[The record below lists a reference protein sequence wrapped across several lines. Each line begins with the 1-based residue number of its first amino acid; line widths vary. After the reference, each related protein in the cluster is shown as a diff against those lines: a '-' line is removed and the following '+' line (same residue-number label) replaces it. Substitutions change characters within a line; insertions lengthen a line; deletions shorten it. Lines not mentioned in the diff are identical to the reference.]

1 MRWIVFITAAAAIT
15 AAATVPA
22 AAAAQAPRVGAPLAE
37 ACQKLPIADACG
49 IVAESTRMLGPSY
62 EGQKATA
69 GVAAFEALGYKTT
82 YIPARAG
89 SLQGVTDVFLASRPG
104 TNRLF
109 IVITG
114 TESTRDWIE
123 NAKFGSYTSRYKD
136 GQFYVPPGHAGF
148 RRGMLNIVNDD
159 VIRIDEF
166 DSGPLDC
173 TGDARRRSRLS
184 RHICEHGLSREPGGI
199 ETVIVGHSRGAGIGL
214 LMATAFSGLEIVQPV
229 PGGPAEVR
237 RQAYWPLSLKA
248 VITFAP
254 PYAVYRRTDRQ
265 LGLDIPA
272 GMPGQWEILAREGIP
287 AKTISFLNEQDIVPL
302 VSLGVGRHF
311 GHRFR
316 IGRHGGATYEGND
329 WGPDSDLKRAHSSH
343 FYCSDVLA
351 ALGQSGRC
359 PDRPG
364 PMGGKTP

>member
-1 MRWIVFITAAAAIT
+1 MRWIAIIAAAA
-15 AAATVPA
+15 ASVP
-22 AAAAQAPRVGAPLAE
+22 AAAQAPRAGAPLAE
-37 ACQKLPIADACG
+37 ACQSLPVSDACG
-49 IVAESTRMLGPSY
+49 IVAEATRMLAPSY
-62 EGQKATA
+62 SGKKATD
-69 GVAAFEALGYKTT
+69 GVDAFKALGYNAT

-89 SLQGVTDVFLASRPG
+89 RFQGVTDVFLASKPG
-104 TNRLF
+104 SSRLY

-123 NAKFGSYTSRYKD
+123 NAKFRSYTSRFKD

-173 TGDARRRSRLS
+173 TGEDRKRSRLS
-184 RHICEHGLSREPGGI
+184 RHICTYGLPRAPGSL

-214 LMATAFSGLEIVQPV
+214 LMATAFSGLEIVRPV
-229 PGGPAEVR
+229 RRGPAEVK
-237 RQAYWPLSLKA
+237 RQAHWPLSVKA
-248 VITFAP
+248 VVTFAP
-254 PYAVYRRTDRQ
+254 PYAVYRLTDRQ
-265 LGLDIPA
+265 LGLEVPA
-272 GMPGQWEILAREGIP
+272 DMPDQWEIMDREGIA

-302 VSLGVGRHF
+302 LSLGLGRQF

-316 IGRHGGATYEGND
+316 IDRQAGATYEGSG

-343 FYCSDVLA
+343 FYCTDVLA
-351 ALGQSGRC
+351 ALSQSGTC
-359 PDRPG
+359 PDRPD
-364 PMGGKTP
+364 PMGGDLP